1 MHDKGGLIVAQL
13 WHMGRAVHSAVT
25 GEQPVSSSATATPG
39 DAHTYE
45 GKKPYEVARPL
56 AIDEIPGIIA
66 DYVKA
71 ANNAIAAGFDGVQ
84 IHAANGYLIDQF
96 LRDNSNFRDDIY
108 GGSIENRV
116 RLLREVTQAVVD
128 AIGADRVSVRLSP
141 NGDTQ
146 GVNDSNP
153 EPLFA
158 AAADVLNQIGIA
170 FLELREPGPDGTFG
184 ATDVPRLSPL
194 IRQHFKGPLVLNS
207 DYGLGRAQA
216 DLASGLAD
224 AISFGRPF
232 LANPD
237 LVDRLREGAPLTQAQ
252 MATFYSQGAE
262 GYTDYPTLA
271 EEKAAA

>member
-1 MHDKGGLIVAQL
+1 M
-13 WHMGRAVHSAVT
+13 
-25 GEQPVSSSATATPG
+25 
-39 DAHTYE
+39 
-45 GKKPYEVARPL
+45 
-56 AIDEIPGIIA
+56 
-66 DYVKA
+66 
-71 ANNAIAAGFDGVQ
+71 
-84 IHAANGYLIDQF
+84 
-96 LRDNSNFRDDIY
+96 
-108 GGSIENRV
+108 
-116 RLLREVTQAVVD
+116 TQAVVD

-207 DYGLGRAQA
+207 DYGLDRAQA